1 MQYANERDLPY
12 RDGDSGVKYLMRGPN
27 IDWGLIRIPPGGHL
41 GGHYHEQV
49 EETFYVL
56 AGEGLLTVNG
66 NCIRRIP
73 GTSSASSRATP
84 TTSLTRQ
91 GLLWTWCSSNPRMHR
106 RTRSTCRA
114 RPGQG

>member
-66 NCIRRIP
+66 QLHTAHP
-73 GTSSASSRATP
+73 GDVFRLEPRDTHDIANP
-84 TTSLTRQ
+84 TGAPLDLVFIKSPYAPEDKVNL
-91 GLLWTWCSSNPRMHR
+91 
-106 RTRSTCRA
+106 
-114 RPGQG
+114 